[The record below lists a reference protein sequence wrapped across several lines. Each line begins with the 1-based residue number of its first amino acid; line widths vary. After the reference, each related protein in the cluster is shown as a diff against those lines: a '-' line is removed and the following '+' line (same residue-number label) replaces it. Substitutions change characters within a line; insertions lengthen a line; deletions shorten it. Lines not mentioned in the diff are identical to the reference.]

1 MSLEIEAINWL
12 ACVFTFIGT
21 WMVGSKKA
29 NLLRVN
35 QLYLLGSLFFLI
47 YFGIQGMWA
56 NVILYIGLGGFAV
69 RGWYHNQYINKG
81 INYRKYKGKSPVIS
95 LLELM
100 DDEYDTSKI
109 NLVPKDYIGKT
120 RTLTF
125 KRIE

>member
-1 MSLEIEAINWL
+1 MSLEIEAINWV

-35 QLYLLGSLFFLI
+35 QLYLLGSLFFI
-47 YFGIQGMWA
+47 FYFVAQGMWV
-56 NVILYIGLGGFAV
+56 NVGLYIGLGGFAV
-69 RGWYHNQYINKG
+69 RGWVHYSI
-81 INYRKYKGKSPVIS
+81 P
-95 LLELM
+95 
-100 DDEYDTSKI
+100 TKI

>member
-1 MSLEIEAINWL
+1 MSLEIEAINWV

-100 DDEYDTSKI
+100 DDEYDTSKPI
-109 NLVPKDYIGKT
+109 DAYLED
-120 RTLTF
+120 
-125 KRIE
+125 E